1 MNFVK
6 GDGVPIV
13 LLQQPSPSCRY
24 QAPATEKTDF
34 SNFFLFSTYLYYS
47 LFPPFPHQ
55 SNIRP
60 LLFLLFLFLEQ
71 CSKGANVRKH
81 VLASHIWTE
90 QVLRWNHLCR
100 VERCEVW
107 WKAFS
112 TIMTIIKFKDSKS
125 AFWLQ
130 YLLCR
135 CCQQLVSDKI
145 VLHCNLKL
153 VWQKV
158 YQFSMSIEIID

>member
-1 MNFVK
+1 MSLSGTSYRKNWLF
-6 GDGVPIV
+6 
-13 LLQQPSPSCRY
+13 Q
-24 QAPATEKTDF
+24 
-34 SNFFLFSTYLYYS
+34 FFLFSTYLYYS

-71 CSKGANVRKH
+71 CRKGANVRKH

-100 VERCEVW
+100 VERCEIW

-112 TIMTIIKFKDSKS
+112 TIMTIIKFEDSKS
-125 AFWLQ
+125 AFWLRDCNICYVDAVRAIGIRQ
-130 YLLCR
+130 SYQLSLCLKGFYED
-135 CCQQLVSDKI
+135 CVSLQLETYMTKSS
-145 VLHCNLKL
+145 L
-153 VWQKV
+153 
-158 YQFSMSIEIID
+158 MPIEIID